1 MHSGAFATRML
12 LAFREY
18 NVKSPFNFVEF
29 ALFFCSSVQKKR
41 SLVAALCRDDIVR
54 ARVFLKLKT
63 IKKITIYEEGLCITS
78 YGRGKR

>member
-12 LAFREY
+12 LGFRDY
-18 NVKSPFNFVEF
+18 NVKGSFNFVEL
-29 ALFFCSSVQKKR
+29 ALFFCPFVLLSKKR

-63 IKKITIYEEGLCITS
+63 IKNNNDI
-78 YGRGKR
+78 